1 MASNVL
7 RNYIRGLLVEAS
19 PISANYQNREDIRA
33 HIQEQIVSLVE
44 SGEIATQ
51 DDVESFLMDYKSTVD
66 MAVNALKM
74 VPITSFSRSKTDL
87 EKRQTSKKSKKA
99 Q

>member
-7 RNYIRGLLVEAS
+7 RNYIRGLIVESS
-19 PISANYQNREDIRA
+19 PISANYQSREDIRA
-33 HIQEQIVSLVE
+33 HIQAQITSLVE

-51 DDVESFLMDYKSTVD
+51 DDVESFLMDYKATVD

-74 VPITSFSRSKTDL
+74 VPITAFSRSKSDL
-87 EKRQTSKKSKKA
+87 EKQQSKKSKKA
-99 Q
+99 

>member
-7 RNYIRGLLVEAS
+7 RNYIRGLIVEAS

-33 HIQEQIVSLVE
+33 HIQAQITSLVE

-51 DDVESFLMDYKSTVD
+51 DDVESFLMDYKATVD

-74 VPITSFSRSKTDL
+74 VPITAFSRSKSDL
-87 EKRQTSKKSKKA
+87 EKRQSKKSKKA
-99 Q
+99 